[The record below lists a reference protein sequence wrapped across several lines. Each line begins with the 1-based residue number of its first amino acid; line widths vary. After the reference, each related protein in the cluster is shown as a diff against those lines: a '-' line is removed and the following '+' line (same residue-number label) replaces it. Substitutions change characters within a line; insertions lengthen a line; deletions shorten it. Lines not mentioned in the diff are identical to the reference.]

1 MRSWA
6 SVPSEGQGVGERL
19 AGWRAAYPVQH
30 QHQPVQHQHQVQK
43 EQERCELYSHH
54 AAFSQVH
61 HADDRRQ
68 IDGER
73 ELEAQRRPAVGA
85 GEVVAAERR
94 QRGGDGREMRRHRRA
109 GGGEKG
115 HWVEN
120 LSTLLTWVFMSCS
133 ALAGSSSEPIR
144 IFSSVGWTM
153 RLICGALSVIGN
165 STVWRALM

>member
-1 MRSWA
+1 MH
-6 SVPSEGQGVGERL
+6 
-19 AGWRAAYPVQH
+19 RAH
-30 QHQPVQHQHQVQK
+30 
-43 EQERCELYSHH
+43 
-54 AAFSQVH
+54 
-61 HADDRRQ
+61 DRHQ

-73 ELEAQRRPAVGA
+73 ELEAQRRPAVSA

-94 QRGGDGREMRRHRRA
+94 QRGRDGRRAGRARRGGEGRQMRPHRRA
-109 GGGEKG
+109 RGGEEG
-115 HWVEN
+115 HWVAN
-120 LSTLLTWVFMSCS
+120 LRTLLTWVFMSCS